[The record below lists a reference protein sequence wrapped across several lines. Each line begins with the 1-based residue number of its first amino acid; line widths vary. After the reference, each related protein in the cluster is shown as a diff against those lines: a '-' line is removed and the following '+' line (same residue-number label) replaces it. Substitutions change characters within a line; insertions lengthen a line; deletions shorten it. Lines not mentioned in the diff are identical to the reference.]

1 MFPENG
7 SITVES
13 VLNVNASG
21 VIGGNSAKKGISV
34 SGIDGKASSA
44 TAKAESV
51 NIAYVNNGVLE
62 AARGKASIS
71 ANTSSKTDAQ
81 ALAPNFSLS
90 LAEMNIVNVY
100 TDSNDSVEAYVTGAS
115 PCQCT

>member
-1 MFPENG
+1 M
-7 SITVES
+7 
-13 VLNVNASG
+13 A
-21 VIGGNSAKKGISV
+21 
-34 SGIDGKASSA
+34 
-44 TAKAESV
+44 AKAESV

-115 PCQCT
+115 IVRALKVDILKTRGAKLCSQLHNNKFLAGD